1 MANLTLPRDFEEFL
15 SLAQSHGARILVF
28 GGFAVSIHARP
39 RTTGDIDLWIA
50 QDAATIEAIRATLV
64 EFGFAEGAVRG
75 LVLDQPHHMT
85 RFGAEPNRIELFTS
99 VAELDFETCWA
110 RRTTA
115 TSGTL
120 DFSVISRDDLI
131 ASKVAAGRPR
141 DLADLDELRRSG

>member
-1 MANLTLPRDFEEFL
+1 
-15 SLAQSHGARILVF
+15 
-28 GGFAVSIHARP
+28 
-39 RTTGDIDLWIA
+39 
-50 QDAATIEAIRATLV
+50 
-64 EFGFAEGAVRG
+64 
-75 LVLDQPHHMT
+75 MT

-99 VAELDFETCWA
+99 VADLDFEACWV

-141 DLADLDELRRSG
+141 DLADLEELRRSR